1 MERIKETLASIGCG
15 ITDLPEQIQ
24 ERISSVEKLKVQID
38 EAQKEYDE
46 NPTEEVGVKLEDVSN
61 YYEDYVLE
69 TCEMSEEWHNWMI
82 KEKAEEEEEQK
93 AKAKAKADAEAKK
106 VPAPTPSRTPAPTPA
121 PEPVKKKGIGLG
133 GIILGV
139 AVLAITLGAV
149 NVMKDK

>member
-1 MERIKETLASIGCG
+1 MKRINETLAKIGCG

-24 ERISSVEKLKVQID
+24 ERIESIEKLKVQID

-46 NPTEEVGVKLEDVSN
+46 NPTEEVKTKLDDVSD
-61 YYEDYVLE
+61 YYEDYILE
-69 TCEMSEEWHNWMI
+69 TCETLEEWNVGTI
-82 KEKAEEEEEQK
+82 TKKEE
-93 AKAKAKADAEAKK
+93 AKAKAIADAERKQA
-106 VPAPTPSRTPAPTPA
+106 PAPVVTPA

-133 GIILGV
+133 GIIIGV

>member
-1 MERIKETLASIGCG
+1 MKRSNVPLAKIGCG

-24 ERISSVEKLKVQID
+24 ERIESIEKWKVQID

-46 NPTEEVGVKLEDVSN
+46 NPTEEVKAKLDDVSD
-61 YYEDYVLE
+61 YYEDYILE
-69 TCEMSEEWHNWMI
+69 TCETIEEWNEWMI
-82 KEKAEEEEEQK
+82 TKKEE
-93 AKAKAKADAEAKK
+93 AKAKAIADAERKK
-106 VPAPTPSRTPAPTPA
+106 APAPAPVVTPA

-133 GIILGV
+133 GIIIGV

>member
-1 MERIKETLASIGCG
+1 MKRINETLAKIGCG

-24 ERISSVEKLKVQID
+24 ERIESIEKLKVQID

-46 NPTEEVGVKLEDVSN
+46 NPTEEVKAKLDDVSD
-61 YYEDYVLE
+61 YYEDYILE
-69 TCEMSEEWHNWMI
+69 TCETIEEWNEWMI
-82 KEKAEEEEEQK
+82 TKKEE
-93 AKAKAKADAEAKK
+93 AKADAERKQA
-106 VPAPTPSRTPAPTPA
+106 PAPTPAPA

-133 GIILGV
+133 GIIIGV

>member
-1 MERIKETLASIGCG
+1 MERIKKTLATIGCG

-24 ERISSVEKLKVQID
+24 ERITSIEKLKLQID

-61 YYEDYVLE
+61 YYEDYVVE
-69 TCEMSEEWHNWMI
+69 TCEIMDDWNTWVIEQ
-82 KEKAEEEEEQK
+82 KAEKEQK
-93 AKAKAKADAEAKK
+93 AKTDAEAKK
-106 VPAPTPSRTPAPTPA
+106 APAPAPTPA

>member
-1 MERIKETLASIGCG
+1 MERIKKTLATIGCG

-24 ERISSVEKLKVQID
+24 ERITSIEKLKLQID

-61 YYEDYVLE
+61 YYEDYVVE
-69 TCEMSEEWHNWMI
+69 TCEIMDDWNNWVI
-82 KEKAEEEEEQK
+82 EQKAEKEQK
-93 AKAKAKADAEAKK
+93 AKTDAEAKK
-106 VPAPTPSRTPAPTPA
+106 TAAPAPTPA

>member
-1 MERIKETLASIGCG
+1 MERIKQTLANIGCG

-24 ERISSVEKLKVQID
+24 ERITSIEKLKLQID

-61 YYEDYVLE
+61 YYEDYVVE
-69 TCEMSEEWHNWMI
+69 TCEIMDDWNNWVI
-82 KEKAEEEEEQK
+82 EQKAEKEQK
-93 AKAKAKADAEAKK
+93 AKTDAEAKK
-106 VPAPTPSRTPAPTPA
+106 APAPAPTPA
-121 PEPVKKKGIGLG
+121 SEPVKKKGIGLG

>member
-1 MERIKETLASIGCG
+1 MERIKQTLANIGCG

-24 ERISSVEKLKVQID
+24 ERITSIEKLKLQID

-61 YYEDYVLE
+61 YYEDYVVE
-69 TCEMSEEWHNWMI
+69 TCEIMDDWNNWVI
-82 KEKAEEEEEQK
+82 EQKAEKEQK
-93 AKAKAKADAEAKK
+93 AKTDAEAKK
-106 VPAPTPSRTPAPTPA
+106 APAPASATTPA